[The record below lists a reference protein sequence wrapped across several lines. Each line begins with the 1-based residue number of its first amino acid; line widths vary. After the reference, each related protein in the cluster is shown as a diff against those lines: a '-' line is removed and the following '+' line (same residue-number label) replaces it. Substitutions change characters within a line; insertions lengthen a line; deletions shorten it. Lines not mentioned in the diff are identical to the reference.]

1 MLLEKQ
7 RMLSYKQAKV
17 IHNAHARWNI
27 LSGAVRS
34 GKTYGSFFLLPSRT
48 IEQGEGNF
56 LLVGKTERTLKRNI
70 IDPLR
75 ELYGPDCVSQVYG
88 DGLVDIFGRRCYV
101 VGANDERAV
110 TKIQGIG
117 LVYAYGDEV
126 TTWPESFFE
135 MLKSRLDKPGA
146 KFDGT
151 CNPGSP
157 HHWLKQ
163 FIDTT
168 DGRWLKHFHFQLDDN
183 PFLDQD
189 FVEALKT
196 EYTGVWYQRYVLGQW
211 VIAEGVVYDMFDATR
226 HVTADIPNI
235 KKYWVGVDYGTSNAT
250 AFVLLGIGSDNRL
263 YALREYRHEA
273 GSDLARSKTDAQ
285 YAEDFV
291 NWLGDIKPEWIFID
305 PSAKSFRLTLW
316 NLRGKYPALF
326 KVAAANNEVLD
337 GIRKI
342 SSLLSAEKI
351 FIHKSCKGLQE
362 EFTSYA
368 WDPKAQERGEDKP
381 IKEHDHS
388 LDALRY
394 AINGIGRYYNLA
406 MDS

>member
-1 MLLEKQ
+1 MLSEKQ

-56 LLVGKTERTLKRNI
+56 LLVGKTERTLKRNV

-88 DGLVDIFGRRCYV
+88 DGLVDIFGRKCYV

-196 EYTGVWYQRYVLGQW
+196 EYTGVWFQRYVLGQW
-211 VIAEGVVYDMFDATR
+211 VIAEGVVYDMFDAAR
-226 HVTADIPNI
+226 HVTADIPSI

-250 AFVLLGIGSDNRL
+250 AFVLLGVGSDNRL
-263 YALREYRHEA
+263 YVLREYRHEA
-273 GSDLARSKTDAQ
+273 GADLARSKTDAQ
-285 YAEDFV
+285 YAMDFV
-291 NWLGDIKPEWIFID
+291 SWLGDRRPEWIFID

-342 SSLLSAEKI
+342 SSLLSAEKL

-362 EFTSYA
+362 EFASYA

>member
-1 MLLEKQ
+1 
-7 RMLSYKQAKV
+7 MLSYKQAKV
-17 IHNAHARWNI
+17 IHNAHALWNI

-56 LLVGKTERTLKRNI
+56 LLVGKTERTLKRNV

-88 DGLVDIFGRRCYV
+88 DGLVDIFGRKCYV

-196 EYTGVWYQRYVLGQW
+196 EYTGVWFQRYVLGQW
-211 VIAEGVVYDMFDATR
+211 VIAEGVVYDMFDAAR
-226 HVTADIPNI
+226 HVTADIPSI

-250 AFVLLGIGSDNRL
+250 AFVLLGVGSDNRL

-342 SSLLSAEKI
+342 SSLLSAEKL

-362 EFTSYA
+362 EFASYA